1 LNTAPAHASKPL
13 SSQASAG
20 IAIAVLAV
28 VLAIISAVVFAVK
41 RRTHRKSE
49 VLDSWIKAL
58 EEKQAQAK
66 ETGCAPDVIEG
77 VTMAPPQLTEMEQKR
92 QSRPGLDEEMLNE
105 MRKGPYGS
113 VHRAQRI
120 QRGVRFSVHADHGPP

>member
-1 LNTAPAHASKPL
+1 
-13 SSQASAG
+13 
-20 IAIAVLAV
+20 VLAV
-28 VLAIISAVVFAVK
+28 VLAIISAIVFSMK

-58 EEKQAQAK
+58 EEKQVQAK
-66 ETGCAPDVIEG
+66 ETGSAPAVIEG
-77 VTMAPPQLTEMEQKR
+77 VTMAPPQAAEGWQKR
-92 QSRPGLDEEMLNE
+92 ESRPGLDEEMLNE

-120 QRGVRFSVHADHGPP
+120 RRGVRFSVHADHGPP

>member
-1 LNTAPAHASKPL
+1 
-13 SSQASAG
+13 
-20 IAIAVLAV
+20 VLAV
-28 VLAIISAVVFAVK
+28 VLAIISAVVFSVK
-41 RRTHRKSE
+41 RRTHRKSQ

-58 EEKQAQAK
+58 EEKQSQAK
-66 ETGCAPDVIEG
+66 EMGSAPAVIEG
-77 VTMAPPQLTEMEQKR
+77 VTMAPPQVTQERQKR
-92 QSRPGLDEEMLNE
+92 ESRPGLDEEMLNE